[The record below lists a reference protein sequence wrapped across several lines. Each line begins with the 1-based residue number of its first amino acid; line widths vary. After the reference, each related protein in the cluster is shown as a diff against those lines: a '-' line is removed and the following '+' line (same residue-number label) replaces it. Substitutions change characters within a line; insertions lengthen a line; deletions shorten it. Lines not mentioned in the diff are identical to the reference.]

1 MKGYT
6 SPKGVSASTETL
18 AGESDLFTFI
28 KEALGPIDRKKSFER
43 VAGKTSNAV
52 SGISPRRTI

>member
-28 KEALGPIDRKKSFER
+28 KEALGPILDYL
-43 VAGKTSNAV
+43 
-52 SGISPRRTI
+52 TIQMKAELLIIQGD

>member
-28 KEALGPIDRKKSFER
+28 KEALGPILEKVSDD
-43 VAGKTSNAV
+43 SNE
-52 SGISPRRTI
+52 SGTFNNTR